1 MNFSPFPEDEEEE
14 EEEEDNYRKCFSIFS
29 SSMYFAYMYMASG
42 NNEENDDDNDGN
54 DNENNSY
61 QPFRNIEQTLFEVA
75 NTERLSILFKLKEEN
90 NNKNKNNKNNL
101 SNLSKELNI
110 IVQEVHRHTNRLLKA
125 GLIQKDSSSGYFSLT
140 TFGNIVIMQLSAL
153 DFVSKN
159 RNYFSDHTLGD
170 LPLKF
175 IQRVGSLV
183 NSQLLTNSVAVF
195 EYQKELFSTSRNY
208 VYTILPEVPQYL
220 IDSVMLTI
228 EKGVRLRYLLSY
240 NAVLPKKRHNISK
253 HEKFHTLINKEIV
266 QRRMIDKAQVG
277 LIINE
282 NQSMVSFST
291 VKGKI
296 DMNSAFC
303 SSDSAFHDWCLDYF
317 NYKWENSK
325 SYNPEKITEA

>member
-1 MNFSPFPEDEEEE
+1 MNPSPSSSEEEE
-14 EEEEDNYRKCFSIFS
+14 QDNDRKCFSIFS
-29 SSMYFAYMYMASG
+29 TSMYFDYMYMASG
-42 NNEENDDDNDGN
+42 NNEENYHYYYDDDNQ
-54 DNENNSY
+54 NNSC

-75 NTERLSILFKLKEEN
+75 NAERLSILFKLNEDN
-90 NNKNKNNKNNL
+90 NSNKNNKNNL

-140 TFGNIVIMQLSAL
+140 TFGNIVLMQLSSL

-195 EYQKELFSTSRNY
+195 ECQKELFSTSRSY
-208 VYTILPEVPQYL
+208 VYTILSQVPQYL
-220 IDSVMLTI
+220 IDSVMPTI
-228 EKGVRLRYLLSY
+228 EKGVRLRYILSY
-240 NAVLPKKRHNISK
+240 NAVLPKKRHDISK

-266 QRRMIDKAQVG
+266 QRRMIDNAQIG

-291 VKGKI
+291 VKGKT

-303 SSDSAFHDWCLDYF
+303 SNDPIFHDWCLDYF

-325 SYNPEKITEA
+325 SFNPEKITEA

>member
-1 MNFSPFPEDEEEE
+1 MNFSPFPED

-29 SSMYFAYMYMASG
+29 PSMYFAYMYMASG

-54 DNENNSY
+54 DNENNSC

-75 NTERLSILFKLKEEN
+75 NAERLSILFKLKEDN
-90 NNKNKNNKNNL
+90 NSNKNNKNNL
-101 SNLSKELNI
+101 SNLSKDLNI

-125 GLIQKDSSSGYFSLT
+125 GLVQKDSSTGYFSLT
-140 TFGNIVIMQLSAL
+140 TFGNIVVMQLSAL
-153 DFVSKN
+153 DFISNN

-195 EYQKELFSTSRNY
+195 EYQKELFSTSRSY

-220 IDSVMLTI
+220 IDSVMPMI
-228 EKGVRLRYLLSY
+228 EKGVRLRYILSY

-266 QRRMIDKAQVG
+266 QRRMIDSAQIG

-282 NQSMVSFST
+282 NQSMVSFCT
-291 VKGKI
+291 VKDKI

-303 SSDSAFHDWCLDYF
+303 SSDSTFHDWCLDYF

>member
-1 MNFSPFPEDEEEE
+1 MILLLLQNGKKKRKLMIVNVLVYSPL
-14 EEEEDNYRKCFSIFS
+14 YVI
-29 SSMYFAYMYMASG
+29 AYMYMASG
-42 NNEENDDDNDGN
+42 NNEENYDDDHD
-54 DNENNSY
+54 ENNSY

-75 NTERLSILFKLKEEN
+75 NAERLSILLKLKEEN
-90 NNKNKNNKNNL
+90 NNKNNNNL
-101 SNLSKELNI
+101 SKLSKDLSI

-125 GLIQKDSSSGYFSLT
+125 GLVQKDSSTGYFSLT
-140 TFGNIVIMQLSAL
+140 TFGNIVVMQLSAL
-153 DFVSKN
+153 DFISKN

-195 EYQKELFSTSRNY
+195 EYQKEVFSTSGSY

-220 IDSVMLTI
+220 IDSVMPTI
-228 EKGVRLRYLLSY
+228 EKGVRLRYILPY
-240 NAVLPKKRHNISK
+240 NAVLPKKRHDISK

-266 QRRMIDKAQVG
+266 QRRMIDNIQVG

-282 NQSMVSFST
+282 TQSMISFST
-291 VKGKI
+291 VKGKT

-303 SSDSAFHDWCLDYF
+303 SSNPIFHDWCLDYF

-325 SYNPEKITEA
+325 SFNPEKITEA